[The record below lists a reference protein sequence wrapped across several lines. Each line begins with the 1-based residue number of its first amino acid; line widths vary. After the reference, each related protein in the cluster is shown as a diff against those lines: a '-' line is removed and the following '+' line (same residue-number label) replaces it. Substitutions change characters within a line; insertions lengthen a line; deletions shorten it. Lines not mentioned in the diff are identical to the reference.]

1 MIHFDWWYGEPQKP
15 ENCDVAVNFYPND
28 GLYRGNMYKK
38 GTNSCI
44 GDFISDD
51 SVAIEQVWPWIF
63 KGEDEMDKREMIEK
77 VVKTLI
83 EYKDTKKYSLR
94 MREHRY
100 DDAKEDGASDKM
112 LKLYQKDIDEKADE
126 IKELEMLIDFMQ
138 ELHYEEV
145 K

>member
-28 GLYRGNMYKK
+28 GLYKGNMYKK

-63 KGEDEMDKREMIEK
+63 KGEDEMNKKEKIEK
-77 VVKTLI
+77 IIKVLI
-83 EYKDTKKYSLR
+83 GDVEMERHHVRQWK
-94 MREHRY
+94 HRY
-100 DDAKEDGASDKM
+100 DDQKASGANDKM
-112 LKLYQKDIDEKADE
+112 LRLYQNDIDEHVRKV
-126 IKELEMLIDFMQ
+126 KELEDLIDFMQ
-138 ELHYEEV
+138 LLHYEEM